1 MSAGQGTAP
10 HTGRLDESESE
21 AEAEVAER
29 AARRRVTWFAVALAF
44 LLAFL
49 WELLGAFSNLLAWL
63 GFAAVLHSTLSAF
76 AWLVLAAGIAVPVLA
91 YGVTVVLGRRR
102 PPGRLALMLLVAF
115 CASQALTLTVLAVF
129 QRGIGVR

>member
-1 MSAGQGTAP
+1 VSADAGTAADP
-10 HTGRLDESESE
+10 REDDRR
-21 AEAEVAER
+21 AEAVER
-29 AARRRVTWFAVALAF
+29 RARRRLASLAVALAF

-49 WELLGAFSNLLAWL
+49 WELLGAVSNLLAWL
-63 GFAAVLHSTLSAF
+63 GFAAVVHSSLSAF
-76 AWLVLAAGIAVPVLA
+76 AWVVLAAGIAVPVLTYA
-91 YGVTVVLGRRR
+91 VTVLLGRRQ